1 MLRVPEDG
9 GALRRSVEEAEAWAR
24 EAASSLAGFLAGVE
38 APLIAYTGQGYVAS
52 TVLYWGLTILS
63 EKTPL
68 HLDGEAVA
76 YHLAPYRE
84 GLRIAVFS
92 AAGTENTLFRLLD
105 TARLTGHRL
114 LLVSPKPPENLGYK
128 VEHHQHLEVPL
139 GLDPLLAEALLALK
153 TAVRLSARPGSMRSS
168 RLRVEADDIAGAV
181 PELLEIYG
189 GKLRELAEILGGGDV
204 AVVYTPLMEAP
215 ALLLRDL
222 AEPQGLRVRLYKL
235 QSVAHR
241 PPPARG
247 IVALTTSVEGFIVRE
262 LRMRALQVGSSV
274 EELEIRTDPVSAQVY
289 GIILVEALSTLLRR

>member
-1 MLRVPEDG
+1 MK
-9 GALRRSVEEAEAWAR
+9 RSVEEAEAWAQQV
-24 EAASSLAGFLAGVE
+24 ASSLADFLAGVE
-38 APLIAYTGQGYVAS
+38 APLIAYSGQGYVAS

-63 EKTPL
+63 RKTPL

-92 AAGTENTLFRLLD
+92 ATGAENTLFRLLD

-114 LLVSPKPPENLGYK
+114 LLVSPKPPENLGHK
-128 VEHHQHLEVPL
+128 VEHHQRIEVPQD
-139 GLDPLLAEALLALK
+139 LDPLLAEALLALK
-153 TAVRLSARPGSMRSS
+153 TAVRLSASPGSMRSS

-181 PELLEIYG
+181 PELLEIYR
-189 GKLRELAEILGGGDV
+189 GKLRELAEALGEGDA

-222 AEPQGLRVRLYKL
+222 AEPRGLRVRLYKL

-241 PPPARG
+241 PPPARR
-247 IVALTTSVEGFIVRE
+247 IVALTTSVESFIVRE
-262 LRMRALQVGSSV
+262 LRMRALQTGSSV

-289 GIILVEALSTLLRR
+289 GIILVEALSMLLKK